1 MSDGVI
7 IFLVTQS
14 IAFIVALFKIYVQVT
29 VKVRELEIRVEQNE
43 SKDDVIFKKLDAI
56 TEKLQEIYI
65 ELGQKANVSHEQQK

>member
-43 SKDDVIFKKLDAI
+43 GKDDVIFKKLDTI
-56 TEKLQEIYI
+56 TDKLQEIYI
-65 ELGQKANVSHEQQK
+65 ELGQKANIHIEQK

>member
-43 SKDDVIFKKLDAI
+43 GKDDVIFKKLDTI
-56 TEKLQEIYI
+56 TDKLQEIYI
-65 ELGQKANVSHEQQK
+65 ELGQKANVYNEQK